1 MNWGPE
7 VGVDFEAYYL
17 KGIHDIDTLGS
28 HAYNRH
34 PKSYPYL
41 VSVDDDAGNLWV
53 GKPEDFDWT
62 VLAGKIVV
70 SHNASFDE
78 DVYEAGVER
87 GAWPRVKFEE
97 WVCSADLST
106 YLCGYRNLQ
115 EAVKF
120 LLGVEISKSVRT
132 DANGL
137 TWEEMLIKEVV
148 LEDGTTTTFAQ
159 EMVKYAAG
167 DGICVRI
174 WKQYGASWPLRERK
188 ISRRNREA
196 GRKGVMIDVPELIR
210 GIALCQHV
218 IAESVELLP
227 WVKRG
232 RKEGSTIGVAEEC
245 RASNIPCPPTKSGK
259 NGDPE
264 GADEW
269 LELYAAKLP
278 WVKALK
284 DLRRGKKMLATLET
298 MKSRIR
304 EDGSLPFSLLY
315 WGTHTGRFA
324 GVGGLNFLN
333 FNKEPLF
340 VEWDKECG
348 RGIDIRGLIRA
359 RPGKRFAIVDLSQ
372 IEPRCLNWAIGNEA
386 LLAQVRS
393 GMAIYEAFA
402 RTATGWKGGKLKDE
416 DKYGYALAK
425 AQVLA
430 LGYAAGWVKFITMAL
445 SPMYGNLDLCADDE
459 KIALQVSADKKFYVE
474 EEQISEEGESKG
486 LKVFVPVVY
495 DPEKH
500 GMSEKILRKRFI
512 VRIPDEGGPAVRDNI
527 YGINARKVVSE
538 FRKNNPLIA
547 SSEPECPGIWKQFD
561 DALRASAKN
570 KEDFVINMPDGGKMT
585 YRNCRMEKRRKIDKE
600 TGEAYD
606 RWEVRVDLG
615 YGSTGTYGGKITEN
629 FCQRFA
635 RDVFIEGVLRCD
647 EAGDEYVFN
656 VYDESI
662 FEIDDDGTPLFVQ
675 DPKTGKMVKYML
687 TEPNDTALG
696 RCLGRLAQT
705 PAWAPGL
712 PVAAEGLWT
721 DRYAK

>member
-1 MNWGPE
+1 MLNTKEQSRAMNWGPE

-17 KGIHDIDTLGS
+17 KGVHDIDTLGS

-34 PKSYPYL
+34 PKSYAYL

-106 YLCGYRNLQ
+106 YLCGHRNLQ
-115 EAVKF
+115 DAVKH
-120 LLGVEISKSVRT
+120 LLNVDISKAVRT

-137 TWEEMLIKEVV
+137 TWEDMLVKEVV
-148 LEDGTTTTFAQ
+148 LEDGSTTTFAQ
-159 EMVKYAAG
+159 QMVTYAAG

-196 GRKGVMIDVPELIR
+196 GRKGVMIDVPELLR

-232 RKEGSTIGVAEEC
+232 RKEGSPIGVAEEC

-264 GADEW
+264 AADEW
-269 LELYAAKLP
+269 LELYADKLP

-324 GVGGLNFLN
+324 GTGGLNFLN

-340 VEWDKECG
+340 AEWDKECG

-386 LLAQVRS
+386 LLAQVRE

-402 RTATGWKGGKLKDE
+402 RTATGWKGGKLKVE

-430 LGYAAGWVKFITMAL
+430 LGYGAGWVKFIVMAL

-459 KIALQVSADKKFYVE
+459 KVAMQVSLDKNIYIE
-474 EEQISEEGESKG
+474 EEQEREENGK
-486 LKVFVPVVY
+486 KQTFFVPVLY
-495 DPEKH
+495 DPAKH
-500 GMSEKILRKRFI
+500 GETEKIRRKRFI
-512 VRIPDEGGPAVRDNI
+512 VRPDVESGGAPVRDLV

-547 SSEPECPGIWKQFD
+547 SSDPESPGIWKRFD
-561 DALRASAKN
+561 DALREAAKK
-570 KEDFVINMPDGGKMT
+570 KEDFVIVMPDGGKMT

-600 TGEAYD
+600 TGETYD

-647 EAGDEYVFN
+647 DAGDEYVFN

-662 FEIDDDGTPLFVQ
+662 FEIDDDGTPLGT
-675 DPKTGKMVKYML
+675 KL
-687 TEPNDTALG
+687 EAPNDTALG

-705 PAWAPGL
+705 PEWAPGL

>member
-1 MNWGPE
+1 MLHTRLQSQIQWGPE
-7 VGVDFEAYYL
+7 VAVDFESYYL
-17 KGIHDIDTLGS
+17 KGVHDIDTLGG

-34 PKSYPYL
+34 PKSYAFI
-41 VSVDDDAGNLWV
+41 VSVSDGKNLWV
-53 GKPEDFDWT
+53 GRPEDFDWT
-62 VLAGKIVV
+62 VLEGKILV
-70 SHNASFDE
+70 SHNASHDE
-78 DVYEAGVER
+78 DVYCAGVER
-87 GAWPRVKFEE
+87 GAYPKVAYKE

-106 YLCGYRNLQ
+106 YLCGSRNLQ
-115 EAVKF
+115 AAVKD
-120 LLGVEISKSVRT
+120 LLGLEISKAVRT

-137 TWEEMLIKEVV
+137 TWEDMLVKEIV
-148 LEDGTTTTFAQ
+148 LENGTKTTFAQ
-159 EMVKYAAG
+159 AMVDYAG
-167 DGICVRI
+167 DDTVCLTI
-174 WKQYGASWPLRERK
+174 WQKYGHTWPERERK

-196 GRKGVMIDVPELIR
+196 GRKGVMIDIPELLR

-245 RASNIPCPPTKSGK
+245 RSSGIPCPPTKSGK

-298 MKSRIR
+298 MKSRLR
-304 EDGSLPFSLLY
+304 EDGSIPFSLLY
-315 WGTHTGRFA
+315 AGTHTLRFA

-372 IEPRCLNWAIGNEA
+372 IEPRCLNWAIGNHT
-386 LLAQVRS
+386 LLDQVRS

-402 RTATGWKGGKLKDE
+402 RTATGWKGGKLKVE

-430 LGYAAGWVKFITMAL
+430 LGYAAGWQKFITMAL
-445 SPMYGNLDLCADDE
+445 MPMYGNLDLCADDE
-459 KIALQVSADKKFYVE
+459 KIALQVSVDKNFYIE
-474 EEQISEEGESKG
+474 EEQEQISNG
-486 LKVFVPVVY
+486 KVQTFFVPVVY
-495 DPEKH
+495 DAKKH
-500 GMSEKILRKRFI
+500 GETEKVRRKRFI
-512 VRIPDEGGPAVRDNI
+512 VRPSEEGPPVRDNI
-527 YGINARKVVSE
+527 YGINARKIVSE

-547 SSEPECPGIWKQFD
+547 GQDDDAPGIWRKLD
-561 DALRASAKN
+561 NALRESAK
-570 KEDFVINMPDGGKMT
+570 KREDFVIHMPDGGKMT
-585 YRNCRMEKRRKIDKE
+585 YRNCRMEKRRKVDKE

-606 RWEVRVDLG
+606 RWEVRVDIG
-615 YGSTGTYGGKITEN
+615 YGSTGTYGGKLTEN

-635 RDVFIEGVLRCD
+635 RDVFIEGLLRCD
-647 EAGDEYVFN
+647 DAGYEMVFN
-656 VYDESI
+656 VYDEAILSV
-662 FEIDDDGTPLFVQ
+662 DDDGLPLGTKLEAP
-675 DPKTGKMVKYML
+675 D
-687 TEPNDTALG
+687 DSALG
-696 RCLGRLAQT
+696 RCIALLSQA
-705 PAWAPGL
+705 PEWAPGL
-712 PVAAEGLWT
+712 PVAAEGLWA
-721 DRYAK
+721 DRYSK